1 MHKKLLVAI
10 CFSILISG
18 FILFHCKLP
27 EAPAGPE
34 EAKISLLFKSSD
46 GKLDEAGSI
55 TDSVGK
61 EVQIGIALHLTQYI
75 DSSLVRVSL
84 DGVTERT
91 FPWRFKDK
99 MDDTVFFPITFTK
112 TGTRLIEATAYITDQ
127 LNSVAKGKI
136 IVLGP
141 PSLNHAPQW
150 TVKNIQRTIMAGV
163 RFLYDLSSYCADPDN
178 DSLTFS
184 LISELPA
191 NDSIIGTTYS
201 FTPSI
206 SDTGKYPI
214 RILARDPIGLEDTL
228 TLELTVSNTSVD
240 TKPPVIKR
248 VSPADSIT
256 VSSSSIQIT
265 VSCKDESGIDSVG
278 CFIGTAAFN
287 LTKSIDSIY
296 SATVTGLQTSVWN
309 TISVVARDASPAKN
323 LCTLLVHLKYDN
335 TAPDNVPPV
344 ITFLAPSKDTV
355 IGVDSFEV
363 KVTCADDSSIS
374 SVKGFRDGS
383 TFTLKK
389 SASVKN
395 LWTGM
400 AKGFAAGSYSTI
412 KIVAEDSSKAKNR
425 DSALVRIKYDN
436 DKSGPVITLINPEK
450 DSVTISSS
458 SYMIVLKAT
467 DASGVLS
474 INGATGASTF
484 TGVRDTSSVWK
495 INVNALEN
503 YKVTAIVLTATDSSL
518 KVNKTLDTIYI
529 RSEIVNGFKITFDKN
544 DNAATGTMAELT
556 INSGD
561 SAKLSTNAFVKDG
574 SMFSGWMTTP
584 TGTVAYVDG
593 AMFKMGTSSVTLYAK
608 WIKKASYALTIT
620 AVNGSVTKS
629 PNAVTYDSGTVV
641 SLTPIPSNNYHFS
654 GWSGALT
661 GTTNPATITMNSDK
675 SVTAG
680 FEVNPPNTFSL
691 TVTASNGAVKKT
703 PDLPQY
709 DSGSTVGLK
718 AIANTGYKFVDWS
731 GDATGTS
738 DSTAVVINKGKSVTA
753 NFALIPYQL
762 TVAAVNGTVTL
773 PATLQM
779 TVNHGVLTSIK
790 AVANTGYSF
799 SNWVVTS
806 GTATITS
813 ASAESTT
820 VSLTSGD
827 AKVTA
832 NFTVI
837 PVTLTLTN
845 DGHGA
850 TTPASTA
857 SGSYGVPITISAAAS
872 DGYSFSGWTKTT
884 GSAVFG
890 NEAQEN
896 TTVTLT
902 TNATIRA
909 NFTAIPVTLTLTNDG
924 HGTTTP
930 ASTAS
935 GSYGVPITISAAAS
949 SGYSFSGWT
958 TTAGTAVFGNA
969 SQVSTTVTLTTV
981 NATIRANFTPNLLR
995 PINVAATS
1003 PVCSGS
1009 ASTLTA
1015 SIPSN
1020 GTGTLTWYRGSCGG
1034 GTAVGTGTSV
1044 SSGTLTSDATFY
1056 VRAEVGG
1063 NYSEC
1068 ASVNVAVNQLPTKP
1082 TPVTRLVTICPGS
1095 SITLSTT
1102 SNPPSEVTW
1111 QWYTTKTPA
1120 SSSQA
1125 LGSLNVTP
1133 TSTSTFYVRGETGTC
1148 GNSAWDSTRVV
1159 VRSVSS
1165 VSSITADPSDTICE
1179 GSSVTLTVNGVLG
1192 DGATWHWYSGSCGGV
1207 PEGTGSSITKKIS
1220 SSMLFYV
1227 RAEGGCNQTGCVF
1240 KQISRK
1246 YVPIITGTQGFTRVD
1261 DISGSTYRLYVNA
1274 TPTTQ
1279 TDELYYQWYKNDVPM
1294 TGYNSNMTYVSLPV
1308 GVGIW
1313 YCAVTSGETGCTV
1326 KAEPCS
1332 LFVSNP

>member
-1 MHKKLLVAI
+1 MYKKLVVII
-10 CFSILISG
+10 CFSILLSG
-18 FILFHCKLP
+18 VILFYCKLP

-34 EAKISLLFKSSD
+34 EAKVSLLFKSSD
-46 GKLDEAGSI
+46 GKIDEAGSI

-61 EVQIGIALHLTQYI
+61 EVQIGIVLHLTHYI
-75 DSSLVRVSL
+75 DSSVVRVFFGDS
-84 DGVTERT
+84 TERI
-91 FPWRFKDK
+91 FPWKFKSNI
-99 MDDTVFFPITFTK
+99 DDTVFFPITFTI
-112 TGTRLIEATAYITDQ
+112 TGTRVIEATAYISDQ

-136 IVLGP
+136 TILGP
-141 PSLNHAPQW
+141 PLANNKPDLKVPVTQTAGVGQAVSFPVSASDQDADQTVTISITKKPENATFAADSFKWTPSISDTGTVAVVFVATDNGIPAMSDTDSVTIHVSATQVNHAPQW
-150 TVKNIQRTIMAGV
+150 NPKNIQRTIKPGV
-163 RFLYDLSSYCADPDN
+163 LFSYDLSITCSDPDN

-184 LISELPA
+184 LIPA
-191 NDSIIGTTYS
+191 SPVNDTIVSKNYS
-201 FTPSI
+201 FTPSA
-206 SDTGKYPI
+206 SDTGKHAI
-214 RILARDPIGLEDTL
+214 RILAKDPSGLTDTL
-228 TLELTVSNTSVD
+228 TLGLTVSTVD
-240 TKPPVIKR
+240 V
-248 VSPADSIT
+248 
-256 VSSSSIQIT
+256 
-265 VSCKDESGIDSVG
+265 
-278 CFIGTAAFN
+278 
-287 LTKSIDSIY
+287 
-296 SATVTGLQTSVWN
+296 
-309 TISVVARDASPAKN
+309 
-323 LCTLLVHLKYDN
+323 
-335 TAPDNVPPV
+335 PDNVPPV
-344 ITFLAPSKDTV
+344 IKIQSPSKDTV
-355 IGVDSFEV
+355 ISVDSFEINV
-363 KVTCADDSSIS
+363 ICSDDSGC
-374 SVKGFRDGS
+374 SVKGFRNGG

-400 AKGFAAGSYSTI
+400 VKGLAAGSYSTI

-436 DKSGPVITLINPEK
+436 DKSGPVITLINPAK
-450 DSVTISSS
+450 DSVTTSSS
-458 SYMIVLKAT
+458 SYMIVLKVT
-467 DASGVLS
+467 DPSGVLS
-474 INGATGASTF
+474 INGATGATTF

-518 KVNKTLDTIYI
+518 KANKTLDTIYI
-529 RSEIVNGFKITFDKN
+529 RSEIVNGYKIKFDKN
-544 DNAATGTMAELT
+544 DSTATGTMAEQT

-574 SMFSGWMTTP
+574 SIFSGWVTTP
-584 TGTVAYVDG
+584 TGTVIAYTDG
-593 AMFKMGTSSVTLYAK
+593 AIFKMGTSNVTLYAK
-608 WIKKASYALTIT
+608 WIKKASYTLTIT
-620 AVNGSVTKS
+620 ATNGSVSKS
-629 PNAVTYDSGTVV
+629 PDAATYDSGTVV

-654 GWSGALT
+654 GWSGAIT
-661 GTTNPATITMNSDK
+661 GTANPATITMNSDK

-691 TVTASNGAVKKT
+691 TVTASNGTVKKT

-718 AIANTGYKFVDWS
+718 ATANTGYKFVNWS
-731 GDATGTS
+731 GDVTGTS
-738 DSTAVVINKGKSVTA
+738 DSTAVVINSGKSVTA

-773 PATLQM
+773 PATSTI

-799 SNWVVTS
+799 SKWTVTN

-820 VSLTSGD
+820 VFLTSGD
-827 AKVTA
+827 ATVTA
-832 NFTVI
+832 TFTAI
-837 PVTLTLTN
+837 PVTLTLVN

-857 SGSYGVPITISAAAS
+857 SGSYGVPISILAAAAG
-872 DGYSFSGWTKTT
+872 GYSFSSWTVINGT
-884 GSAVFG
+884 AVVG
-890 NEAQEN
+890 NETQAN

-902 TNATIRA
+902 TNATIQA
-909 NFTAIPVTLTLTNDG
+909 NFTAIPVRLTLTNDG
-924 HGTTTP
+924 NGTTTP
-930 ASTAS
+930 ANTAS

-958 TTAGTAVFGNA
+958 TTTGTAVFDNA
-969 SQVSTTVTLTTV
+969 SQASTTVTLTA
-981 NATIRANFTPNLLR
+981 NATIRANFTANLLR

-1003 PVCSGS
+1003 PVCSGN

-1044 SSGTLTSDATFY
+1044 SSGVLTSDATFY
-1056 VRAEVGG
+1056 VRAESGG
-1063 NYSEC
+1063 SFSEC
-1068 ASVNVAVNQLPTKP
+1068 ASVNVTVNQLPTQP
-1082 TPVTRLVTICPGS
+1082 TPVTRLVTICPGIS
-1095 SITLSTT
+1095 TTLSTT
-1102 SNPPSEVTW
+1102 SNPPSGVTW
-1111 QWYTTKTPA
+1111 QWYMTKTPT

-1133 TSTSTFYVRGETGTC
+1133 ISTSTYYVRGETSSC
-1148 GNSAWDSTRVV
+1148 GNSAWDSTMVV

-1165 VSSITADPSDTICE
+1165 VSSITADPSDNICG

-1192 DGATWHWYSGSCGGV
+1192 EGAAWHWYSGSCGGV
-1207 PEGTGSSITKKIS
+1207 PEGIGSSITKKIS

-1246 YVPIITGTQGFTRVD
+1246 SVPIITGTQGFTRVD
-1261 DISGSTYRLYVNA
+1261 DIDGSAYRLYVNA

-1294 TGYNSNMTYVSLPV
+1294 TGYNSNMTYVFLPD